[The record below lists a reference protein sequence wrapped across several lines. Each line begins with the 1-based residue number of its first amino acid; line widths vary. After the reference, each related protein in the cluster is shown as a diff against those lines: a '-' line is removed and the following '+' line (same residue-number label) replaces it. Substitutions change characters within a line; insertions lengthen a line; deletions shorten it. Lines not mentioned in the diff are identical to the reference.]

1 MPGSDGQLR
10 GAVRAFLRGQRFEPH
25 CHAWMTEFDKDLGTR
40 FELKVIDVARELV
53 DTEPALD
60 SPDTLSRLL
69 AEAVLHGPEGTL
81 RGGTTEIL
89 RGIVARQ
96 LVAP

>member
-1 MPGSDGQLR
+1 MIADALEGGALRSGTSPGE
-10 GAVRAFLRGQRFEPH
+10 GAPAREAAMV
-25 CHAWMTEFDKDLGTR
+25 KDLGTR

>member
-1 MPGSDGQLR
+1 M
-10 GAVRAFLRGQRFEPH
+10 V
-25 CHAWMTEFDKDLGTR
+25 KDLGTR